1 MDMDMGVQG
10 NIKTYLDDAK
20 KKVYIVVAALGR
32 GMTSDLSP
40 KDTGKSNLKATGKTQ
55 TIAGHTAQEF
65 VLTGP
70 KQDVTIWASPG
81 FPPDL
86 CQTVYR
92 NMRDQPNNDSGVA
105 NAFREISSK
114 GMLPIKIVVTQ
125 AGDTA
130 LTMEFVKF
138 ERKSLPDSLFVP
150 PANINYQPIPAGM
163 QGGE

>member
-1 MDMDMGVQG
+1 M
-10 NIKTYLDDAK
+10 
-20 KKVYIVVAALGR
+20 
-32 GMTSDLSP
+32 
-40 KDTGKSNLKATGKTQ
+40 
-55 TIAGHTAQEF
+55 
-65 VLTGP
+65 
-70 KQDVTIWASPG
+70 
-81 FPPDL
+81 
-86 CQTVYR
+86 
-92 NMRDQPNNDSGVA
+92 A